1 MESYEDPNQVP
12 TDAAGERATGHDVP
26 VGRSAV
32 PPASEPTTPM
42 PAAGEPLGDAPASR
56 PPAGWGATDRS
67 AAASGPADDLPRSDD
82 VFDRGSPSTPRLDDA
97 TAQRSAGPGSTAG
110 GGSAP
115 GESPSVGYNSGLD
128 RSFAQGEGWGAGEGW
143 ARQSPAAGHSSAAGH
158 NPAPDHLPGWGDSAA
173 LNENRAEPLPRPAGF
188 LPSAAM
194 TSSGAGATMT
204 APAHARRTGRSGRRL
219 AMAGVAAIVLAA
231 GGGFAGAAGM
241 HAFDHSS
248 ASSATAATS
257 VQTVAGANSIA
268 NVVSAV
274 DQEVVSITV
283 RGQQQADE
291 GSGVV
296 VRSDGLILTNNH
308 VIAAAAGGGSVQVT
322 LTNGKTASATVVKA
336 DPQEDL
342 ALIQAQGVSGLKA
355 ATFGDSNNLQI
366 GDTVIAIGNELGLSN
381 SVSAGIVSALHRQV
395 TVGGEGGGGQS
406 VASSSTTYGDA
417 IQTDASTNQGDSGG
431 ALFNMAGQVV
441 GINSAIATGS
451 SGSTGSVGIGFAISS
466 NDAQKF
472 VGSAVSS

>member
-1 MESYEDPNQVP
+1 MTGGPRFTVEDMESYQDPNQAP
-12 TDAAGERATGHDVP
+12 SDAADERATGHDLP
-26 VGRSAV
+26 VGRAAV
-32 PPASEPTTPM
+32 PPTSEPTTPL
-42 PAAGEPLGDAPASR
+42 PGAGQPLDHAPADR
-56 PPAGWGATDRS
+56 APAGWASTYRS
-67 AAASGPADDLPRSDD
+67 GWSGDAAVGQSAVGQN
-82 VFDRGSPSTPRLDDA
+82 SP
-97 TAQRSAGPGSTAG
+97 
-110 GGSAP
+110 
-115 GESPSVGYNSGLD
+115 
-128 RSFAQGEGWGAGEGW
+128 
-143 ARQSPAAGHSSAAGH
+143 
-158 NPAPDHLPGWGDSAA
+158 
-173 LNENRAEPLPRPAGF
+173 EPLPRPAGF
-188 LPSAAM
+188 LPATAMSMGGSPGAAM
-194 TSSGAGATMT
+194 PSP
-204 APAHARRTGRSGRRL
+204 PAHARRTRGSARRL
-219 AMAGVAAIVLAA
+219 ALAGVAAIVLAA

-241 HAFDHSS
+241 HAFDHTST
-248 ASSATAATS
+248 ANAAAATS
-257 VQTVAGANSIA
+257 VQTVAGAKSIA
-268 NVVSAV
+268 DVVSAV

-283 RGQQQADE
+283 RGQMQADE

-308 VIAAAAGGGSVQVT
+308 VIAAATDGGSVQVT
-322 LTNGKTASATVVKA
+322 FTNGKTVSATIVKT

-355 ATFGDSNNLQI
+355 ATFGDSDNLQI

-406 VASSSTTYGDA
+406 VAQSSGTTYGDA

-472 VGSAVSS
+472 IGSAVSS

>member
-1 MESYEDPNQVP
+1 
-12 TDAAGERATGHDVP
+12 
-26 VGRSAV
+26 
-32 PPASEPTTPM
+32 
-42 PAAGEPLGDAPASR
+42 
-56 PPAGWGATDRS
+56 
-67 AAASGPADDLPRSDD
+67 
-82 VFDRGSPSTPRLDDA
+82 
-97 TAQRSAGPGSTAG
+97 
-110 GGSAP
+110 
-115 GESPSVGYNSGLD
+115 
-128 RSFAQGEGWGAGEGW
+128 
-143 ARQSPAAGHSSAAGH
+143 
-158 NPAPDHLPGWGDSAA
+158 
-173 LNENRAEPLPRPAGF
+173 
-188 LPSAAM
+188 
-194 TSSGAGATMT
+194 
-204 APAHARRTGRSGRRL
+204 
-219 AMAGVAAIVLAA
+219 VLAA

-241 HAFDHSS
+241 HAVDHGT
-248 ASSATAATS
+248 ASSAAAVTS
-257 VQTVAGANSIA
+257 VQTVAGTNSVA
-268 NVVSAV
+268 GVVAAV

-283 RGQQQADE
+283 QGQQQADE

-308 VIAAAAGGGSVQVT
+308 VIAAAADGGTVQVT
-322 LTNGKTASATVVKA
+322 FTNGKTANATIVKA

-355 ATFGDSNNLQI
+355 ATFGDSDNLQI

-395 TVGGEGGGGQS
+395 S
-406 VASSSTTYGDA
+406 VAGESNGFSRTAAQSSGTTYNDA

-472 VGSAVSS
+472 VNSAASS

>member
-1 MESYEDPNQVP
+1 LAGGGRFTVEAMETYEDPNQAP
-12 TDAAGERATGHDVP
+12 TDAAGERAMGHDVP
-26 VGRSAV
+26 VGPAAV

-42 PAAGEPLGDAPASR
+42 PAAGEPLADAPASR
-56 PPAGWGATDRS
+56 PPASWASTYRS
-67 AAASGPADDLPRSDD
+67 ATTEPAGDAHRSDD
-82 VFDRGSPSTPRLDDA
+82 VPDRGWPPAPGIGPAADRSPAGHGSTPGP
-97 TAQRSAGPGSTAG
+97 SA
-110 GGSAP
+110 AP
-115 GESPSVGYNSGLD
+115 GESS
-128 RSFAQGEGWGAGEGW
+128 A
-143 ARQSPAAGHSSAAGH
+143 PAYGSA
-158 NPAPDHLPGWGDSAA
+158 PAHRPGWDDSAA
-173 LNENRAEPLPRPAGF
+173 VNRAEPLPHPAGF
-188 LPSAAM
+188 LPPAAM
-194 TSSGAGATMT
+194 ASGGGAGATMA
-204 APAHARRTGRSGRRL
+204 APAHARRTGGSGRRL

-241 HAFDHSS
+241 HAFNHTS
-248 ASSATAATS
+248 ASSVTAATS

-296 VRSDGLILTNNH
+296 VSSDGLILTNNH

-322 LTNGKTASATVVKA
+322 FTNGKTVSATIVKA

-342 ALIQAQGVSGLKA
+342 ALVQAQGVSGLKA

-395 TVGGEGGGGQS
+395 TVGGEGGGSQS
-406 VASSSTTYGDA
+406 VTQSSATTYGDA

>member
-1 MESYEDPNQVP
+1 
-12 TDAAGERATGHDVP
+12 
-26 VGRSAV
+26 
-32 PPASEPTTPM
+32 
-42 PAAGEPLGDAPASR
+42 
-56 PPAGWGATDRS
+56 
-67 AAASGPADDLPRSDD
+67 
-82 VFDRGSPSTPRLDDA
+82 
-97 TAQRSAGPGSTAG
+97 
-110 GGSAP
+110 
-115 GESPSVGYNSGLD
+115 
-128 RSFAQGEGWGAGEGW
+128 
-143 ARQSPAAGHSSAAGH
+143 
-158 NPAPDHLPGWGDSAA
+158 
-173 LNENRAEPLPRPAGF
+173 
-188 LPSAAM
+188 
-194 TSSGAGATMT
+194 
-204 APAHARRTGRSGRRL
+204 
-219 AMAGVAAIVLAA
+219 MAGVAAIVLAA

-248 ASSATAATS
+248 ASSVTAATS
-257 VQTVAGANSIA
+257 VQTVAGAHSIA
-268 NVVSAV
+268 DVVSAV

-322 LTNGKTASATVVKA
+322 FTNGKTASATIVKA

-406 VASSSTTYGDA
+406 VASSSATTYGDA

>member
-1 MESYEDPNQVP
+1 MTWGNRRLGIDYRTTLEINNFQRLHRQLPASRGGGWFTVEDMESYEDPNQAP
-12 TDAAGERATGHDVP
+12 TDAAGERATGPDVP
-26 VGRSAV
+26 VGRPAV
-32 PPASEPTTPM
+32 PPASEPTTPL
-42 PAAGEPLGDAPASR
+42 PAAGQPADDAPA
-56 PPAGWGATDRS
+56 DRS
-67 AAASGPADDLPRSDD
+67 PDGWASTYRSGWSDHA
-82 VFDRGSPSTPRLDDA
+82 A
-97 TAQRSAGPGSTAG
+97 TAP
-110 GGSAP
+110 
-115 GESPSVGYNSGLD
+115 
-128 RSFAQGEGWGAGEGW
+128 
-143 ARQSPAAGHSSAAGH
+143 SAAGQ
-158 NPAPDHLPGWGDSAA
+158 NS
-173 LNENRAEPLPRPAGF
+173 AEPLPRPAGF
-188 LPSAAM
+188 LPAGAMSSGGSTGAAM
-194 TSSGAGATMT
+194 PP
-204 APAHARRTGRSGRRL
+204 PAHARRTRGSGRRL
-219 AMAGVAAIVLAA
+219 AVAGIAAIVLAT

-241 HAFDHSS
+241 HAFDHTSTSS
-248 ASSATAATS
+248 AAAATS
-257 VQTVAGANSIA
+257 VQTVAGAKSIA
-268 NVVSAV
+268 DVVSAV

-308 VIAAAAGGGSVQVT
+308 VIAAATGGGSVQVT
-322 LTNGKTASATVVKA
+322 FTNGKTVSATIVKA

-355 ATFGDSNNLQI
+355 ATFGDSDNLQI

-395 TVGGEGGGGQS
+395 TVGGEGGGSQS
-406 VASSSTTYGDA
+406 VAQSSGTTYGDA

-466 NDAQKF
+466 NDVQKF
-472 VGSAVSS
+472 ISSAASS

>member
-1 MESYEDPNQVP
+1 MESYEDPNQAP

-26 VGRSAV
+26 VGWAAV
-32 PPASEPTTPM
+32 PPGSESTTPL
-42 PAAGEPLGDAPASR
+42 PAAGEPAVHAPADR
-56 PPAGWGATDRS
+56 PPAAWASTYRSGWSDHGDTVPSD
-67 AAASGPADDLPRSDD
+67 AAS
-82 VFDRGSPSTPRLDDA
+82 VPSA
-97 TAQRSAGPGSTAG
+97 
-110 GGSAP
+110 
-115 GESPSVGYNSGLD
+115 VG
-128 RSFAQGEGWGAGEGW
+128 Q
-143 ARQSPAAGHSSAAGH
+143 
-158 NPAPDHLPGWGDSAA
+158 NP
-173 LNENRAEPLPRPAGF
+173 AEPLPRPAGF
-188 LPSAAM
+188 LPATAISMGGGPGAAM
-194 TSSGAGATMT
+194 P
-204 APAHARRTGRSGRRL
+204 PAHARRTRGSGRRL
-219 AMAGVAAIVLAA
+219 AVAGVAAIVLAA

-241 HAFDHSS
+241 HAFDHTSTS
-248 ASSATAATS
+248 NAAAATS

-268 NVVSAV
+268 DVVSAV

-308 VIAAAAGGGSVQVT
+308 VIAAATGGGSVQVT
-322 LTNGKTASATVVKA
+322 FTNGKTVSATIVKA

-342 ALIQAQGVSGLKA
+342 ALVQAQGVSGLKA
-355 ATFGDSNNLQI
+355 ATFGDSDNLQI

-395 TVGGEGGGGQS
+395 TVGGEGGGSQS
-406 VASSSTTYGDA
+406 VAQSNGTTYGDA

-466 NDAQKF
+466 NDVQKF
-472 VGSAVSS
+472 IGSAVSS